1 MATGSLHFISAMTIT
16 SGPFLLAYEGLYI
29 RTPEE
34 SGNMALLEYMIG
46 YVGNMLN
53 TEVECLRNGRRFRV
67 QPTLSVSRM

>member
-1 MATGSLHFISAMTIT
+1 MAH
-16 SGPFLLAYEGLYI
+16 EGLYI
-29 RTPEE
+29 RTPVE

-53 TEVECLRNGRRFRV
+53 TEVECLRNGRPFLV